1 MTATRPDP
9 WKTEHAQVDLMRGQF
24 ASAWSRLEMRL
35 RSLEL
40 MHTGKHHFEPVDL
53 KSVEVKSPRRFRE
66 RVQHVI
72 PPGEVRDWL
81 LRTQKIRNVV
91 LHGVLIGLDGAP
103 VLAHADF
110 QASLEAG
117 RGRSAARHLANV
129 TMPQSRPFPR
139 PKPGGDV
146 VNILKLQPS
155 IVKAHEVAD
164 FLSKTVDEAHEYGEV
179 RLTSSPDG
187 ASLVSQHRTKR

>member
-1 MTATRPDP
+1 
-9 WKTEHAQVDLMRGQF
+9 
-24 ASAWSRLEMRL
+24 MRL

-117 RGRSAARHLANV
+117 RGRSAAV
-129 TMPQSRPFPR
+129 MPSYRRSLSPDQ
-139 PKPGGDV
+139 V